1 MTYSYHMATF
11 GPDVL
16 DFRVRDGNGYFHIG
30 NVIAPDSP
38 LKTKYYLI
46 KSSIL
51 IHLSKSS
58 NY

>member
-1 MTYSYHMATF
+1 MATF